1 MKSKGCENMI
11 IKGLKII
18 IFALLS
24 IILLF
29 VFIVI
34 RLYAIKINDIRL
46 QERHMNQIRL
56 VYQNDQYEAIE
67 DADFMNFELTPD
79 IRLNEI
85 QMLASHNSYKKRG
98 VPLGKL
104 FVGLG
109 DSFEEADALKYG
121 YQDLTRQFSFG
132 VRSME
137 FDLRLRKTSFMLT
150 HVPLVDN
157 SSVAPDFSKALEEMR
172 LYSVH
177 NPNHLPIII
186 LMEIKDDWMILDH
199 ALQVMD
205 TTDLENLDELIR
217 LKLGNTLFTPSQ
229 MMNDGMGLKASIDAS
244 GWPSVESLLGKIIFV
259 LHPGSFTDRYA
270 SLDSTNRSQAMF
282 IGLNKNLLEREY
294 ASFVVHNEPDI
305 DVIQAMV
312 SDGLMVRTRLDDRLV
327 FDEDRYQ
334 RGIESGA
341 QILTTDL
348 IIGRSDIQASDVI
361 YLDNKKMI
369 IIRNNG

>member
-1 MKSKGCENMI
+1 MI
-11 IKGLKII
+11 LKWLKIL
-18 IFALLS
+18 LLS
-24 IILLF
+24 VLSLVALF
-29 VFIVI
+29 VLIVI

-46 QERHMNQIRL
+46 QNKHMNEIAL
-56 VYQNDQYEAIE
+56 MYQNDQYQPIE
-67 DADFMNFELTPD
+67 DTEFLNFELTDD
-79 IRLNEI
+79 IKLNEI

-104 FVGLG
+104 FIGLG
-109 DSFEEADALKYG
+109 DSFEEANALKYG
-121 YQDLTRQFSFG
+121 YQDLTSQFALG
-132 VRSME
+132 IRSME

-157 SSVAPDFSKALEEMR
+157 SSIAPDFSQALEEMK
-172 LYSVH
+172 LYSSH

-205 TTDLENLDELIR
+205 TTDLENLDALIR

-229 MMNDGMGLKASIDAS
+229 MTSEDKTLKETIETE
-244 GWPSVESLLGKIIFV
+244 GWPTVSSLLGKIIFV

-270 SLDSTNRSQAMF
+270 SLDSSNQSQAMF
-282 IGLNKNLLEREY
+282 IGLYHTMLDRAY
-294 ASFVVHNEPDI
+294 TSFVVHNEPE
-305 DVIQAMV
+305 VETIQNMV
-312 SDGLMVRTRLDDRLV
+312 SAGFIVRTRLDDRLV

-334 RGIESGA
+334 RALQSGA

-348 IIGRSDIQASDVI
+348 IIGRSDIKIDDVI
-361 YLDNKKMI
+361 YLDDRKMI
-369 IIRNNG
+369 IIREN

>member
-1 MKSKGCENMI
+1 MI
-11 IKGLKII
+11 LKILKVLMI
-18 IFALLS
+18 GILS
-24 IILLF
+24 LIALF

-46 QERHMNQIRL
+46 QNTHMDEIRL
-56 VYQNDQYEAIE
+56 MYQDEAYQEIT
-67 DADFMNFELTPD
+67 DDDFLNFELTED
-79 IRLNEI
+79 VKLNEI

-104 FVGLG
+104 FIGLG

-121 YQDLTRQFSFG
+121 YQDLTSQFALG
-132 VRSME
+132 IRSME

-157 SSVAPDFSKALEEMR
+157 SSVAPDFGKALEEMK
-172 LYSVH
+172 LYSIN

-205 TTDLENLDELIR
+205 TTDLEKLDDLIR

-229 MMNDGMGLKASIDAS
+229 MKNENMTLRETIEND
-244 GWPSVESLLGKIIFV
+244 GWPSVSSLLGKIIFV
-259 LHPGSFTDRYA
+259 LHPGSFTEGYA
-270 SLDSTNRSQAMF
+270 SLDTTNQSQAMF
-282 IGLNKNLLEREY
+282 IGLYHTMLDREY
-294 ASFVVHNEPDI
+294 ASFVVHNEPEVDI
-305 DVIQAMV
+305 IQAMV
-312 SDGLMVRTRLDDRLV
+312 SDGFIVRTRLDDRLV
-327 FDEDRYQ
+327 LDEDRYQ

-341 QILTTDL
+341 QILTSDL
-348 IIGRSDIQASDVI
+348 VNGRSDIKIDDVI
-361 YLDNKKMI
+361 YLDDRKMI
-369 IIRNNG
+369 IIREI

>member
-1 MKSKGCENMI
+1 MKSKGCEGMI

-18 IFALLS
+18 ILSLLS
-24 IILLF
+24 IVLLF
-29 VFIVI
+29 IIIVI
-34 RLYAIKINDIRL
+34 RLFAIKINDIRL
-46 QERHMNQIRL
+46 QERHMNEIRL
-56 VYQNDQYEAIE
+56 MYQSDAYQAIE
-67 DADFMNFELTPD
+67 DTDFLNFELTSE

-85 QMLASHNSYKKRG
+85 QMLASHNSYKKKG

-109 DSFEEADALKYG
+109 DSFEEANALKYG
-121 YQDLTRQFSFG
+121 YQDLTKQFSLG
-132 VRSME
+132 IRSME

-229 MMNDGMGLKASIDAS
+229 MMQEGMGLKASIDAQ
-244 GWPSVESLLGKIIFV
+244 GWPTVESLLGKIIIV

-270 SLDSTNRSQAMF
+270 SLDPTNRSQTMF
-282 IGLNKNLLEREY
+282 IGLNHTSLEREY
-294 ASFVVHNEPDI
+294 ASFVVHNEPEV

-312 SDGLMVRTRLDDRLV
+312 QDRLIVRTRLDDRLV

-334 RGIESGA
+334 RGISSGA

-348 IIGRSDIQASDVI
+348 IIGRSDLRNSDVI
-361 YLDNKKMI
+361 YLDQKKMI
-369 IIRNNG
+369 ILRNI

>member
-1 MKSKGCENMI
+1 ML
-11 IKGLKII
+11 IKLLKIVSI
-18 IFALLS
+18 TILS
-24 IILLF
+24 VMILF
-29 VFIVI
+29 VLIVL
-34 RLYAIKINDIRL
+34 RLFAIKINDTRLQSLHMNDIRL
-46 QERHMNQIRL
+46 M
-56 VYQNDQYEAIE
+56 YQDDQYQAIE
-67 DADFMNFELTPD
+67 DDDFINFDLTD
-79 IRLNEI
+79 EIKLNEI
-85 QMLASHNSYKKRG
+85 QILASHNSYKKRG

-109 DSFEEADALKYG
+109 DSFEEANALNYG
-121 YQDLTRQFSFG
+121 YQDLTAQFKLG

-157 SSVAPDFSKALEEMR
+157 SSVAPDFSLALEEMK
-172 LYSVH
+172 LYSTH

-205 TTDLENLDELIR
+205 TSDLERLDDLIR
-217 LKLGNTLFTPSQ
+217 LKLGDSLVTPSH
-229 MMNDGMGLKASIDAS
+229 MIHEGMSLKETIQTV
-244 GWPSVESLLGKIIFV
+244 GWPSLQSLLGKIMIV

-270 SLDSTNRSQAMF
+270 SLDSTNQSQAMF
-282 IGLNKNLLEREY
+282 MGLYHNMLDREY
-294 ASFVVHNEPDI
+294 ASFVVHNEPDV
-305 DVIQAMV
+305 DVIQQMV
-312 SDGLMVRTRLDDRLV
+312 TDGFMVRTRLDDRLV

-348 IIGRSDIQASDVI
+348 IIGRSDIQIDKVI
-361 YLDNKKMI
+361 YLDERKMV
-369 IIRNNG
+369 IIRENHRQL